1 MARDNIRNFCIIAH
15 IDHGKST
22 LSDRILELTKSV
34 DERTMEDQI
43 LDNMDIERE
52 RGITIKARAVTMNYT
67 AKDGK
72 VYEFNLIDTPGHVDF
87 AYEVSRSLAA
97 CEGAILVVDATQG
110 VEAQTL
116 ANTYMALEHDLEL
129 VPILNKIDLPS
140 AHPDEVAQEVEDVIG
155 LPCLDAPRVS
165 AKTGLNIDQ
174 VLERVVSDIPA
185 PTGDPD
191 APLKALIFDSIY
203 DSYKGVI
210 VYIRVF
216 EGTVKPG
223 DTIRL
228 MATGAQF
235 TLVEVGHMGAT
246 SLTPCDQLQAG
257 EVGYLTASIKTV
269 QDTRVGDTVTLAN
282 DPTPEALP
290 GYRQVKPMVF
300 CGIYPADG
308 AKYPDLKD
316 ALEKLQLNDA
326 SLTFELET
334 SAALGFG
341 FRCGF
346 LGLLHMEIVSER
358 LSREFGLDLISTA
371 PNVPYEVTAED
382 GTVHRVTNPSEFPD
396 GKIKRIVEPMV
407 AADIITPKE
416 FIGAVMDLCQEH
428 RGTMST
434 MEYISTD
441 RVEMHYRIPLAE
453 IVFDFFDQ
461 LKSRTKGYA
470 SLDYHDDGEEAAD
483 LVKVDILIQG
493 EKIDAFSAIVHRD
506 KAYSYGVMMTKKLRE
521 LIPRQQFEIP
531 IQAAIGSRI
540 IARENIRALRKD
552 VLAKCYGG
560 DITRKR
566 KLLEKQKAGKKR
578 MKMLGHVEVPQE
590 AFVAALSTGEGGN
603 DRDTK
608 DKIRAAQKSEG

>member
-72 VYEFNLIDTPGHVDF
+72 TYEFNLIDTPGHVDF

-155 LPCLDAPRVS
+155 LPCMDAPRVS

-246 SLTPCDQLQAG
+246 SLTPCGQLQAG

-282 DPTPEALP
+282 NPTAEALP

-308 AKYPDLKD
+308 AKYQDLRD
-316 ALEKLQLNDA
+316 ALEKLKLNDA
-326 SLTFELET
+326 SMSYEPE
-334 SAALGFG
+334 SSIALGFG

-346 LGLLHMEIVSER
+346 LGLLHMEIIQER
-358 LSREFGLDLISTA
+358 LEREYNLDLITTA
-371 PNVPYEVTAED
+371 PNVVYRITK
-382 GTVHRVTNPSEFPD
+382 TNGESMYVYTPLDYPD
-396 GKIKRIVEPMV
+396 P
-407 AADIITPKE
+407 ADIQLAEEPYAKVSLISPQE
-416 FIGAVMDLCQEH
+416 YVGNIMELCQNR
-428 RGTMST
+428 RGEFKDMVYLDAS
-434 MEYISTD
+434 
-441 RVEMHYRIPLAE
+441 RVELHYEMPLNE
-453 IVFDFFDQ
+453 IIYDFFDA
-461 LKSRTKGYA
+461 LKSRTRGYG
-470 SLDYHDDGEEAAD
+470 SLDYELIGYRPSR
-483 LVKVDILIQG
+483 LVKLDILLNGDVVDALSFILFADNAYPRARKIC
-493 EKIDAFSAIVHRD
+493 EKL
-506 KAYSYGVMMTKKLRE
+506 KE
-521 LIPRQQFEIP
+521 NIPRAQFEIP
-531 IQAAIGSRI
+531 VQAAIGGKV
-540 IARENIRALRKD
+540 IARETIKALRKD

-560 DITRKR
+560 DITRKK
-566 KLLEKQKAGKKR
+566 KLLEKQKEGKKR
-578 MKMLGHVEVPQE
+578 MRTFGTVAVPSE
-590 AFVAALSTGEGGN
+590 AFMAVLKLDE
-603 DRDTK
+603 D
-608 DKIRAAQKSEG
+608 